1 MQAKITVCRT
11 LGNIRVAYIVFRIVP
26 RMTFQSELIHHH
38 DSVSLVVICKE
49 ETLLTL
55 TSEIQIGTEIL
66 K

>member
-1 MQAKITVCRT
+1 MRAKITVCRT
-11 LGNIRVAYIVFRIVP
+11 LGNICVSYKVFHIVP

-49 ETLLTL
+49 ETLLTS
-55 TSEIQIGTEIL
+55 TSESEIGTEVS